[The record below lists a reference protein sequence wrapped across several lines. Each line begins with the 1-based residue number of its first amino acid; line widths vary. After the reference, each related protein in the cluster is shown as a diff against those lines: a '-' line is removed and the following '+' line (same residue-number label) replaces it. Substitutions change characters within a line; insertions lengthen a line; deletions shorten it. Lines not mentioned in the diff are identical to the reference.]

1 MVCEC
6 VCVWGGGCMGDPMD
20 IKYRLDADLYS
31 HCLYQWTCLIF
42 VTYGDLEILV
52 LSMLWWASEDYCIS
66 SAIDFPVLDYP
77 NLQYIFLTR
86 IVHHTWT
93 GSSCASSINLW
104 IMTLL
109 KNIISWN
116 LWQNQIILRQYNFS
130 KEMFVDEFLELF
142 GVRTF

>member
-6 VCVWGGGCMGDPMD
+6 VWWGGCMGDPMD

-93 GSSCASSINLW
+93 GSSCASSSNLW

>member
-1 MVCEC
+1 
-6 VCVWGGGCMGDPMD
+6 MGDPMD

-104 IMTLL
+104 IIALV
-109 KNIISWN
+109 KNQK
-116 LWQNQIILRQYNFS
+116 LEHRQNNI
-130 KEMFVDEFLELF
+130 M
-142 GVRTF
+142 